1 MFNLQDNVP
10 SIVSPSISE
19 LAIAPSRPRYLVFC
33 AGLDRT
39 FVHRIRN
46 AYQTSY
52 SQSSS
57 LLASPGVG
65 YDVRIIGFYSQDA
78 ECLFKHVNLV
88 PNLLILGSGFK
99 APYSKVVKKWLNDK
113 HPSVMRVD
121 EAETDPTRLPHDE
134 YYLRTYTVMPYGETS
149 NTWRVTNEI
158 DYGILVN
165 LNWRREIKIED
176 FDHHTIKIDDFDSES
191 SSDALSSYDMVAA
204 ARETSFFLR
213 PDIQVSITSLS
224 AVANF
229 FGLSEH

>member
-1 MFNLQDNVP
+1 MFNLQDSIP

-19 LAIAPSRPRYLVFC
+19 LATAPSRPRYLVFC
-33 AGLDRT
+33 AGLDRML
-39 FVHRIRN
+39 VHNIRN
-46 AYQTSY
+46 AYQMSY

-65 YDVRIIGFYSQDA
+65 YDVRIIGFYSQDT
-78 ECLFKHVNLV
+78 ECLFKHINLV
-88 PNLLILGSGFK
+88 PNLLILGPGFK
-99 APYSKVVKKWLNDK
+99 APYSEIVKKWLNEK

-121 EAETDPTRLPHDE
+121 ETETDPTRLPHDE
-134 YYLRTYTVMPYGETS
+134 YYLRTYTVMPYSETS

-176 FDHHTIKIDDFDSES
+176 FDHHTIKIEDADSES
-191 SSDALSSYDMVAA
+191 CFDSSGDHDMVTAA
-204 ARETSFFLR
+204 CETSHFLR
-213 PDIQVSITSLS
+213 PDIKVSLASLL

-229 FGLSEH
+229 FGLVR